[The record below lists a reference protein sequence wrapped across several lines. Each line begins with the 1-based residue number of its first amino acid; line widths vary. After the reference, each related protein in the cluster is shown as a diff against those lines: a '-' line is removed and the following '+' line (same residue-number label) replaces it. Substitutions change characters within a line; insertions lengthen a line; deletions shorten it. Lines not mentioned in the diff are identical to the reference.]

1 MEKLSLAVK
10 EIQTRM
16 PELELSLQEPMCNH
30 CSFRIGGPAAAMAF
44 PKSVEEVQALC
55 SLLRELEI
63 RPFVMGNGTNLLVE
77 DGPFEHVVIKFGEKF
92 STVRRVGDCELEAD
106 CGISLARLAVTAKEY
121 GLSGLEFAHGIPGT
135 LGGAVSMNAGAYGG
149 EMKDVVVETLYLDEN
164 GELQTVCGDLHDFAY
179 RHSVFSGRDWMIL
192 RSRVRLTPGDPE
204 AIAARMQELMEK
216 RRSSQP
222 LEKPSAGS
230 TFKRPVGGYA
240 AALIDQA
247 GLKGYTVGG
256 AQVSEKHAGF
266 VINCGGATFDDVL
279 QIIEDIHDRVLH
291 TYGIELEPEV
301 RIIRN

>member
-10 EIQTRM
+10 EIQTRI
-16 PELELSLQEPMCNH
+16 PSLELCLQEPMRNH
-30 CSFRIGGPAAAMAF
+30 CSFRIGGPATAMAL
-44 PKSVEEVQALC
+44 PKSIEEVQALC
-55 SLLRELEI
+55 SLLQELEI

-77 DGPFEHVVIKFGEKF
+77 DGPFEHIVIKFGDKF

-106 CGISLARLAVTAKEY
+106 CGVSLARLAVTAKEY

-149 EMKDVVVETLYLDEN
+149 EMKDVVVETVYLDEN
-164 GELQTVCGDLHDFAY
+164 GQLHTLCEDQHEFSY
-179 RHSVFSGRDWMIL
+179 RHSAFSGHDWMIL
-192 RSRVRLTPGDPE
+192 RSRVRLVPGDPE
-204 AIAARMQELMEK
+204 AIGARMQELMEK

-266 VINCGGATFDDVL
+266 VINRGDATFADVL
-279 QIIEDIHDRVLH
+279 QIIEDIQNRVLQ
-291 TYGIELEPEV
+291 TYGIALEPEV